1 MLAMGGLQI
10 KLAAGAKLDLQ
21 GGLMTNKVNYTQSVF
36 AEDGVTLVPVDA
48 DLSLDKLLLMGNV
61 TILF

>member
-10 KLAAGAKLDLQ
+10 KLAAGATLDLQ
-21 GGLMTNKVNYTQSVF
+21 GGLMTNKVNYMVNGI
-36 AEDGVTLVPVDA
+36 AEDGVTPFSVPA
-48 DLSLDKLLLMGNV
+48 ELSLDKLLLMGNV